1 MLRRLREIMADR
13 TSAQNRLD
21 RLVTVIASNFVA
33 EVCSIYLVRAGKL
46 LELFATEGLN
56 PAAVHKT
63 KLRWGE
69 GIVGDVA
76 ANARPLNLPDA
87 ASHPSFSYRPET
99 GEDPFHS
106 MLGVP
111 IIRGGQTLGVIAVQ
125 NRTERLYGEEEVEA
139 LQTIAM
145 VLAEMVLSGQLFD
158 VAELDGSLKKD
169 MPWRARGVIFS
180 EGLAMGRAV
189 LHEPR
194 VKIEKLIAD
203 DPQAE
208 RERLDAAIAQLRDQI
223 DAMLSAED
231 SVIAGETRD
240 VLEAYRMFA
249 NDRGWLTRLRE
260 AVNSG
265 LTAEAAVERVQ
276 EDTRAR
282 MHRAADPLIKDR
294 LHDLE
299 DLANRLLRH
308 LAGKADTA
316 AADTLPLDTI
326 LFARSMGPAE
336 LLDYDRARIKGLVLE
351 EGSPTSHVAIVA
363 RALDI
368 PLMGRIENVLERVE
382 PGDWVIADGETGDVH
397 LRPTGDVRDAY
408 RHKLALRA
416 QRQAAFAQIRDVPAV
431 TKDGVHIRLN
441 MNAGLLADLPHLDE
455 TGAEGIG
462 LFRTELQY
470 MIAPA
475 MPRLAQMIELYS
487 AVLDAAGDKPV
498 VFRTLDL
505 GGDKILPYARPVP
518 EENPAM
524 GWRAIRM
531 ALDRAVMLR
540 YQLRALLLAA
550 AGRNLNIMFP
560 MVAEVAEFEKARA
573 WVGKELARLDQFGRE
588 KPKTVRVG
596 TMVEVPS
603 LLFQLPAL
611 TKAVD
616 FISLGSNDLMQFLFA
631 SDRGNPRLGN
641 RYDTLSPAMLNLVA
655 NISAAAALANVP
667 VTVCGEM
674 AGKPLEAIALIALGV
689 RSLSMPPASIGP
701 VKQMILSLNAAKAAV
716 ILDRIRQTGEVS
728 AREALKS
735 AALAEGWMI

>member
-1 MLRRLREIMADR
+1 LLRRLREIMAER
-13 TSAQNRLD
+13 VSAQDRLD
-21 RLVTVIASNFVA
+21 KIVSLIAANMVA
-33 EVCSIYLVRAGKL
+33 EVCSIYLVRAGRI

-56 PAAVHKT
+56 KAAVHKT
-63 KLRWGE
+63 RMKWGE
-69 GIVGDVA
+69 GIIGDVA

-87 ASHPSFSYRPET
+87 PSHPSFSYRPET
-99 GEDPFHS
+99 GEDPFQS

-125 NRTERLYGEEEVEA
+125 NRTHRLYGEEEVEA

-158 VAELDGSLKKD
+158 VAELDSGLKKD
-169 MPWRARGVIFS
+169 KPWRARGVVFC
-180 EGLAMGRAV
+180 EGLAMGRVV

-208 RERLDAAIAQLRDQI
+208 RERLDRGIEQLREQI
-223 DAMLSAED
+223 DAMLAAED

-249 NDRGWLTRLRE
+249 NDRGWLNRLRE
-260 AVNSG
+260 AVNTG

-282 MHRAADPLIKDR
+282 MHRQTDPLIKER

-326 LFARSMGPAE
+326 LFARTMGPAE
-336 LLDYDRARIKGLVLE
+336 LLDYDRDRIKGLILE

-368 PLMGRIENVLERVE
+368 PLLGRIEGVLDQVE
-382 PGDWVIADGETGDVH
+382 AGDWVIVDGETADLH
-397 LRPTGDVRDAY
+397 LRPAPDVRDAY

-416 QRQAAFAQIRDVPAV
+416 QRQAAFAQIRDTPAV
-431 TKDGVHIRLN
+431 TRDGVHVRLN

-470 MIAPA
+470 MIASA
-475 MPRLAQMIELYS
+475 LPRLPQMVELYS
-487 AVLDAAGDKPV
+487 AVLDAAGDRPV

-505 GGDKILPYARPVP
+505 GGDKILPYARPVA

-540 YQLRALLLAA
+540 YQLRALLIAA
-550 AGRNLNIMFP
+550 SGRNLNIMFP
-560 MVAEVAEFEKARA
+560 MVAEVAEFQKARA
-573 WVGKELARLDQFGRE
+573 WVEKELARLHQFGRDRPE
-588 KPKTVRVG
+588 TVRVG

-611 TKAVD
+611 TKCVD
-616 FISLGSNDLMQFLFA
+616 FISIGSNDLMQFLFA

-641 RYDTLSPAMLNLVA
+641 RYDSLSPAMLNLVA
-655 NISAAAALANVP
+655 SVAQEAGARSVP

-674 AGKPLEAIALIALGV
+674 AGRPVEALALIALGV

-701 VKQMILSLNAAKAAV
+701 VKQMILSLNASKAAT
-716 ILDRIRQTGEVS
+716 LLTAFRQSGEAS
-728 AREALKS
+728 ARDLLK
-735 AALAEGWMI
+735 AAAAKEGWAI

>member
-1 MLRRLREIMADR
+1 LLRRLREIMAER
-13 TSAQNRLD
+13 VSAQDRLD
-21 RLVTVIASNFVA
+21 KIVSLIAANMVA
-33 EVCSIYLVRAGKL
+33 EVCSIYLMRASRI

-56 PAAVHKT
+56 KAAVHKT
-63 KLRWGE
+63 RLKWGE
-69 GIVGDVA
+69 GIIGDVA

-87 ASHPSFSYRPET
+87 PSHPSFSYRPET
-99 GEDPFHS
+99 GEDPFQS

-125 NRTERLYGEEEVEA
+125 NRTHRLYGEEEVEA

-158 VAELDGSLKKD
+158 VSELDSGLKKD
-169 MPWRARGVIFS
+169 KPWRAHGVVFC
-180 EGLAMGRAV
+180 EGLAMGRVV

-208 RERLDAAIAQLRDQI
+208 RERLDHGIEQLREQI
-223 DAMLSAED
+223 DAMLAAED

-249 NDRGWLTRLRE
+249 NDRGWLNRLRE
-260 AVNSG
+260 AVNTG

-282 MHRAADPLIKDR
+282 MHRQTDPLIKER

-336 LLDYDRARIKGLVLE
+336 LLDYDRDRIKGLILE

-368 PLMGRIENVLERVE
+368 PLLGRIEGVLDQVE
-382 PGDWVIADGETGDVH
+382 AGDWVIVDGETADLH
-397 LRPTGDVRDAY
+397 LRPAPDVRDAY

-416 QRQAAFAQIRDVPAV
+416 QRQVAFAQIRDTPAV
-431 TKDGVHIRLN
+431 TRDGVHIRLN

-470 MIAPA
+470 MIASA
-475 MPRLAQMIELYS
+475 LPRLPQMIALYS
-487 AVLDAAGDKPV
+487 AVLDAAGDRPV

-505 GGDKILPYARPVP
+505 GGDKILPYARPEA

-531 ALDRAVMLR
+531 ALDRSVMLR
-540 YQLRALLLAA
+540 YQLRALLIAA
-550 AGRNLNIMFP
+550 SGRNLNIMFP
-560 MVAEVAEFEKARA
+560 MVAEVAEFKKARA
-573 WVGKELARLDQFGRE
+573 WVEKELNRLDQFGRE
-588 KPKTVRVG
+588 KPETVRVG

-611 TKAVD
+611 TQCVD
-616 FISLGSNDLMQFLFA
+616 FISVGSNDLMQFLFA

-641 RYDTLSPAMLNLVA
+641 RYDSLSPAMLNLVA
-655 NISAAAALANVP
+655 SVSQAAAARNVP

-674 AGKPLEAIALIALGV
+674 AGRPVEALALIALGV

-701 VKQMILSLNAAKAAV
+701 VKQMILSLNAAKAAQMLIEV
-716 ILDRIRQTGEVS
+716 RQSGDAS
-728 AREALKS
+728 ARDLLK
-735 AALAEGWMI
+735 AAAVKEGWAI

>member
-1 MLRRLREIMADR
+1 MAER
-13 TSAQNRLD
+13 VSAQSRLD
-21 RLVTVIASNFVA
+21 RIVSLIAANMVA
-33 EVCSIYLVRAGKL
+33 EVCSVYLVRPGKQ

-56 PAAVHKT
+56 KAAVHKT
-63 KLRWGE
+63 RMKWGE

-87 ASHPSFSYRPET
+87 PSHPSFSYRPET
-99 GEDPFHS
+99 GEDPFQS

-111 IIRGGQTLGVIAVQ
+111 VIRGGQTLGVIAVQ
-125 NRTERLYGEEEVEA
+125 NRTHRLYGEEEVEA

-145 VLAEMVLSGQLFD
+145 VLAEMVLSGQLID
-158 VAELDGSLKKD
+158 PAELDGGDRKD
-169 MPWRARGVIFS
+169 KPWRASGINFS
-180 EGLAMGRAV
+180 EGMAMGRAV

-203 DPQAE
+203 DPVAE
-208 RERLDAAIAQLRDQI
+208 RARLDKAIEDLREQI
-223 DAMLSAED
+223 DAMLAQED

-249 NDRGWLTRLRE
+249 NDRGWLNRLRE

-282 MHRAADPLIKDR
+282 MHRQTDSLIKER

-308 LAGKADTA
+308 LAGRADTA
-316 AADTLPLDTI
+316 AEEQLPLDAI
-326 LFARSMGPAE
+326 VFARHMGPAE
-336 LLDYDRARIKGLVLE
+336 LLDYDRTRLKGLILE

-368 PLMGRIENVLERVE
+368 PLIGRIEGVLDQVE
-382 PGDWVIADGETGDVH
+382 PLDWVIVDGETGDLH
-397 LRPTGDVRDAY
+397 LRPTSDVREAY

-416 QRQAAFAQIRDVPAV
+416 QRQAAYAAIRDVPAM
-431 TKDGVHIRLN
+431 TRDGVKVRLQ
-441 MNAGLLADLPHLDE
+441 MNAGLLADLPHLSE

-462 LFRTELQY
+462 LFRTELQF
-470 MIAPA
+470 MIAPS
-475 MPRLAQMIELYS
+475 MPRLQHLVDLYTQ
-487 AVLDAAGDKPV
+487 VLDAAGDLPV

-505 GGDKILPYARPVP
+505 GGDKVLPYARPLG

-531 ALDRAVMLR
+531 TLDRPALLR
-540 YQLRALLLAA
+540 YQIRALLA
-550 AGRNLNIMFP
+550 AGAGRDLSIMFP
-560 MVAEVAEFEKARA
+560 MVAEVAEYMTARGL
-573 WVGKELARLDQFGRE
+573 VEKELERLDKRRE
-588 KPKTVRVG
+588 PRPRSLRLG
-596 TMVEVPS
+596 TMLEVPA
-603 LLFQLPAL
+603 LVFQLEAL

-616 FISLGSNDLMQFLFA
+616 FISIGSNDLMQFLFA

-641 RYDTLSPAMLNLVA
+641 RYDTLSPPMLNLIKQVVDV
-655 NISAAAALANVP
+655 SAARGVP

-674 AGKPLEAIALIALGV
+674 AGRPLEAMALIGLGI

-701 VKQMILSLNAAKAAV
+701 VKQMILSMNSSALAAA
-716 ILDRIRQTGEVS
+716 LTEMRQNTGHSVRS
-728 AREALKS
+728 ALKT
-735 AALAEGWMI
+735 LAQLHNLSI

>member
-1 MLRRLREIMADR
+1 MRRLREIMAER
-13 TSAQNRLD
+13 TSAQERLD
-21 RLVTVIASNFVA
+21 RLVTVIANNFVA
-33 EVCSIYLVRAGKL
+33 EVCSIYLVRSGKL

-56 PAAVHKT
+56 KSAVHKT
-63 KLRWGE
+63 RLRWGE

-139 LQTIAM
+139 LQTVAM

-158 VAELDGSLKKD
+158 IAELDGGLKKD
-169 MPWRARGVIFS
+169 MPWRSRGVIFS

-208 RERLDAAIAQLRDQI
+208 RERLDAAIVQLRDQI

-316 AADTLPLDTI
+316 ASDTLPLDTI

-336 LLDYDRARIKGLVLE
+336 LLDYDRARIKGVVLE
-351 EGSPTSHVAIVA
+351 EGSPTSHVSIVA

-368 PLMGRIENVLERVE
+368 PLIGRIEGVLEKVE
-382 PGDWVIADGETGDVH
+382 PGDWVIADGENGDIH
-397 LRPTGDVRDAY
+397 LRPAIDVRDAY

-416 QRQAAFAQIRDVPAV
+416 QRQLAFAQIRDVPAV
-431 TKDGVHIRLN
+431 TRDGVHIRLN

-470 MIAPA
+470 MIAHA
-475 MPRLAQMIELYS
+475 MPRLAQMVELYS
-487 AVLDAAGDKPV
+487 AVLDKAGDKPV

-505 GGDKILPYARPVP
+505 GGDKILPYARPVA

-540 YQLRALLLAA
+540 YQLRAMLIAA

-560 MVAEVAEFEKARA
+560 MVAEVAEFQKART
-573 WVGKELARLDQFGRE
+573 WVDKEIGRLDQFGRE
-588 KPKTVRVG
+588 KPLTVRVG

-603 LLFQLPAL
+603 LLFQLSAL
-611 TKAVD
+611 TQVVD

-655 NISAAAALANVP
+655 SICTAAKPRNVP

-674 AGKPLEAIALIALGV
+674 AGKPLEALALIALGV

-701 VKQMILSLNAAKAAV
+701 VKQMILSLNAAKATAA
-716 ILDRIRQTGEVS
+716 LDRLRQSSDASV
-728 AREALKS
+728 REALK
-735 AALAEGWMI
+735 AAAVAENWAV

>member
-1 MLRRLREIMADR
+1 MRRLREIMADR
-13 TSAQNRLD
+13 TSAQDRLD
-21 RLVTVIASNFVA
+21 RLVTVIAANFVA

-56 PAAVHKT
+56 KAAVHKT
-63 KLRWGE
+63 KLKWGE

-111 IIRGGQTLGVIAVQ
+111 IIRAGQTLGVIAVQ

-158 VAELDGSLKKD
+158 VAELEGGLKKD

-180 EGLAMGRAV
+180 EGLAMGQVV

-194 VKIEKLIAD
+194 VKIVKLIAD

-208 RERLDAAIAQLRDQI
+208 RERLDAAIVQLRDQI
-223 DAMLSAED
+223 DAMLAAED

-308 LAGKADTA
+308 LAGKADTSA
-316 AADTLPLDTI
+316 FDNLPMDTI

-336 LLDYDRARIKGLVLE
+336 LLDYDRTRIKGVVLE
-351 EGSPTSHVAIVA
+351 EGSPTSHVSIVA

-368 PLMGRIENVLERVE
+368 PLVGRIEGILEKVE
-382 PGDWVIADGETGDVH
+382 AGDWIIADGESGDVH
-397 LRPTGDVRDAY
+397 VRPASEVRDAY

-431 TKDGVHIRLN
+431 TRDGVHIRLN
-441 MNAGLLADLPHLDE
+441 MNAGLLADIPHLEE

-470 MIAPA
+470 MIAHR
-475 MPRLAQMIELYS
+475 MPRLAQMVDLYS

-505 GGDKILPYARPVP
+505 GGDKILPYARPVA

-573 WVGKELARLDQFGRE
+573 WVDKEVNRLSQFGRE
-588 KPKTVRVG
+588 KPHTVRVG

-611 TKAVD
+611 TKVVD
-616 FISLGSNDLMQFLFA
+616 FLSLGSNDLMQFLFA

-641 RYDTLSPAMLNLVA
+641 RYDTLSPPMLNLVA
-655 NISAAAALANVP
+655 SVSAAAKEHNVP
-667 VTVCGEM
+667 LTVCGEM
-674 AGKPLEAIALIALGV
+674 AGKPLDAMALIALGV

-701 VKQMILSLNAAKAAV
+701 VKQMILSLNAAKAAS
-716 ILDRIRQTGEVS
+716 ILDRIRQSGAAT
-728 AREALKS
+728 ARDALK
-735 AALAEGWMI
+735 AAAGAEGWAI

>member
-1 MLRRLREIMADR
+1 MRRLREIMAER
-13 TSAQNRLD
+13 TSAQERLNRL
-21 RLVTVIASNFVA
+21 VPVIAANFIA
-33 EVCSIYLVRAGKL
+33 EVCSIYLVRAGKT

-56 PAAVHKT
+56 QSAVHKT

-139 LQTIAM
+139 LQTVAM

-158 VAELDGSLKKD
+158 ISELDAGLKKD
-169 MPWRARGVIFS
+169 MPWRSRGVIFS

-208 RERLDAAIAQLRDQI
+208 RERLDAAIVQLRDQI
-223 DAMLSAED
+223 DAMLAAED

-308 LAGKADTA
+308 LAGKADTSA
-316 AADTLPLDTI
+316 SDTLPLDTI

-336 LLDYDRARIKGLVLE
+336 LLDYDRARIKGVILE
-351 EGSPTSHVAIVA
+351 EGSPTSHVSIVA

-368 PLMGRIENVLERVE
+368 PLVGRIEGILDKVE
-382 PGDWVIADGETGDVH
+382 PGDWVIADGENGDIH
-397 LRPTGDVRDAY
+397 LRPASDIRDAY

-431 TKDGVHIRLN
+431 TRDGVHIRLN
-441 MNAGLLADLPHLDE
+441 MNAGLLADLPHLEE

-470 MIAPA
+470 MIAHS
-475 MPRLAQMIELYS
+475 MPRLAQMVELYS

-505 GGDKILPYARPVP
+505 GGDKILPYARPVA

-540 YQLRALLLAA
+540 YQLRAMLLAA

-573 WVGKELARLDQFGRE
+573 WVDKEVARLEQFGRE
-588 KPKTVRVG
+588 RPMTVRVG

-611 TKAVD
+611 TKVVD

-641 RYDTLSPAMLNLVA
+641 RYDSLSPAMLNLISSVA
-655 NISAAAALANVP
+655 ASAKERNVP

-674 AGKPLEAIALIALGV
+674 AGKPLEALALIALGV

-701 VKQMILSLNAAKAAV
+701 VKQMILSLNAGKAAAL
-716 ILDRIRQTGEVS
+716 LDRLRQSADAS

-735 AALAEGWMI
+735 AALAENWAI